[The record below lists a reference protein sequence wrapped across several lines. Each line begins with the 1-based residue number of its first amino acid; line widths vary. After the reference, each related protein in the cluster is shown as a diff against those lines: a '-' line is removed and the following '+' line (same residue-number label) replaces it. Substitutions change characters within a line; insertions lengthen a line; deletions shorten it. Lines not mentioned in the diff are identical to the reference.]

1 MKTKIEIVENL
12 CNDGKINFREALI
25 LLEKEKEVYELADK
39 EVAINEKI
47 NVFNPPKLD
56 NYNRS

>member
-12 CNDGKINFREALI
+12 CNNGKINFREALI

-39 EVAINEKI
+39 EVAINENIDVVYHIVK
-47 NVFNPPKLD
+47 
-56 NYNRS
+56 